1 MAAPRSSTIRGS
13 RTPRPTKPPAP
24 HPDEFAPE
32 EVADPEVPRDVVSF
46 ALARRAALE
55 TMRRGGALNGDYCDA
70 DPGLLRAAKHHGEP
84 AGRDCPV
91 CRRPDLVEVTWVYGA
106 QLGPLSGSAR
116 ATGQLPV
123 MAHEF
128 GRFRV
133 YVVEVCR
140 HCAWNHLVISFTLG
154 DGVPRPMGR
163 SRASQ

>member
-1 MAAPRSSTIRGS
+1 MPAPRTSSLRGT

-32 EVADPEVPRDVVSF
+32 VVADPEAPRDVVSF

-55 TMRRGGALNGDYCDA
+55 GMRTNALNTDHCDA

-84 AGRDCPV
+84 ASRNCPV
-91 CRRPDLVEVTWVYGA
+91 CHRPELVEVNWVYGA
-106 QLGPLSGSAR
+106 QIGGLSGAAR
-116 ATGQLPV
+116 SSEQLTA

-140 HCAWNHLVISFTLG
+140 RCSWNHLVLSYSLG
-154 DGVPRPMGR
+154 DGNPRVAARR
-163 SRASQ
+163 SGSAR

>member
-32 EVADPEVPRDVVSF
+32 AVGDPEVPRDVVSF

-55 TMRRGGALNGDYCDA
+55 TMRRGGAFNADYCDA

-91 CRRPDLVEVTWVYGA
+91 CRRPELVEVTWVYGA

-140 HCAWNHLVISFTLG
+140 RCTWNHLVISFTLG